1 MQKWAF
7 STVGPV
13 TKVYASSSSLVD
25 NKNHWREERRTS
37 KKGESESESESE
49 REKSSRVFEVSTNG
63 FNGINNTKHPLFL

>member
-7 STVGPV
+7 LTVGPI
-13 TKVYASSSSLVD
+13 TKVYASSLVD
-25 NKNHWREERRTS
+25 NNKNHWREERRTS
-37 KKGESESESESE
+37 KKGESESE

>member
-7 STVGPV
+7 LTVGPI

-25 NKNHWREERRTS
+25 NNKNHWREERRTS
-37 KKGESESESESE
+37 KKGESESESE